1 MRALLSAAAF
11 LAASLVAPTAQALS
25 FLTEENPPFNYRESG
40 KLTGLSTEVVTEM
53 AKRAGLSP
61 GFEVLAW
68 EEGYRRAQS
77 KKDTCIYST
86 ARVEIRERVFR
97 WVGPIAVNRWAFFAK
112 ADFAKPIRSLEDAR
126 SLKVG
131 AVERDAKVELLSAN
145 AVTNILT
152 VDDDVKN
159 PPRLLLKR
167 DDPNRIDLWATGL
180 YAGKRIAAQA
190 KVPDLKA
197 VFVFSEQPLYLA
209 CGTQTPAATTD
220 KLSAALEAMKKDG
233 TLARITADYEKRFG
247 Q

>member
-1 MRALLSAAAF
+1 MRSLLSAIALA
-11 LAASLVAPTAQALS
+11 AASLAAPSAQALT

-40 KLTGLSTEVVTEM
+40 KLTGLSTEVVTEL
-53 AKRAGLSP
+53 ARRAGLSP
-61 GFEVLAW
+61 AFEVLPW
-68 EEGYRRAQS
+68 EEAYRRAQA
-77 KKDTCIYST
+77 KKDTCLYST

-97 WVGPIAVNRWAFFAK
+97 WVGPVAVNKWAFFARG
-112 ADFAKPIRSLEDAR
+112 DFSKPVRSLEDAR

-167 DDPNRIDLWATGL
+167 EDPDHIDLWATG
-180 YAGKRIAAQA
+180 YYSGKGIAARA
-190 KVPDLKA
+190 RVPGVKA
-197 VFVFSEQPLYLA
+197 VYVFSEQPLYLA
-209 CGTQTPAATTD
+209 CGTQTPAAVTD
-220 KLSAALEAMKKDG
+220 RLSAALEAMKKDG
-233 TLARITADYEKRFG
+233 TLARITAGYETRFG